1 MKNKKSA
8 IIEHYINRVKNF
20 NIPEYQVLDW
30 ESKEAQELRFKTLIE
45 HFNMESSI
53 LLDVGCGLG
62 NLAEYIDNQN
72 INLYYI
78 GIDIMPEMI
87 ERAKAKTF
95 KNINPQFMSLDFF
108 NNNDIKK
115 EFDYIYSSGIFNL
128 NLGNNDKFLKDAI
141 KLFLTAAKKG
151 VCFNLLDISGKEKHG
166 DKYYYYKKEDI
177 LKETEEIL
185 KSLNIK
191 YNLNISDEYLSNDF
205 SVFIDI
211 L

>member
-45 HFNMESSI
+45 YFNMESSI

-62 NLAEYIDNQN
+62 NLAEYLDNKN
-72 INLYYI
+72 IKLYYI

-141 KLFLTAAKKG
+141 KLFLTAARKG
-151 VCFNLLDISGKEKHG
+151 VCFNLLDISGKEKYG
-166 DKYYYYKKEDI
+166 DKYYYYEKEDI
-177 LKETEEIL
+177 LKTTEEIL